1 MSFRDTLTLKPT
13 GPEVVR
19 LNAWLDKAFARSG
32 ISPRIAADL
41 KLCLNEVVVNL
52 ISYAFPDTANPQIS
66 VEIELQAHT
75 RARWK
80 KFVPTAWIAQAF
92 GQRVK
97 AVGVGETAKVE
108 VRDNGTFF
116 DIRNWPVPP
125 TPRDLISAPIG
136 GYGILLIR
144 DRASSI
150 DYDRIDGVNR
160 LRITCSGDAPETERR
175 EP

>member
-13 GPEVVR
+13 VPEVVR
-19 LNAWLDKAFARSG
+19 LNAWLDEAFARSR

-52 ISYAFPDTANPQIS
+52 ISYAFPDTADPQIS

-75 RARWK
+75 RTRWK

-92 GQRVK
+92 GRRVECLD
-97 AVGVGETAKVE
+97 VGEMAKAE

-116 DIRNWPVPP
+116 DIRDWRAPP
-125 TPRDLISAPIG
+125 TPSDLMSAPIG

-144 DRASSI
+144 DRASAI
-150 DYDRIDGVNR
+150 DYDRVDGVNR
-160 LRITCSGDAPETERR
+160 LRITCSGGVPETERR